1 MERLRPILLAEDNR
15 DDVEL
20 TLTAFAKD
28 GLANRV
34 AVVGD
39 GVEALEYLRYQGK
52 YVDREHQSP
61 ALLLLDIKMP
71 RMDGLELLRVIRS
84 DPKLHTIPVVMLTS
98 SRHEQDLIS
107 SYDLGVNAYV
117 VKPVRFDDF
126 TKAVRQVGAF
136 WAVLNE
142 LPPQGQEPRDEE

>member
-52 YVDREHQSP
+52 YVDREYQSP

-84 DPKLHTIPVVMLTS
+84 DPKLHAIPVVMLTS